1 MAGQKKILIICGTGI
16 ATSTVVASKVREFL
30 SKQSGIPSVQIVQ
43 GKVADVL
50 RGTDADV
57 VVATT
62 QVPKSVTVPV
72 INAVPLLTGAG
83 TPVLESILRV
93 LTGS

>member
-1 MAGQKKILIICGTGI
+1 MAGKKKILIICGTGI

-30 SKQSGIPSVQIVQ
+30 SKQSQIGSVQIVQ
-43 GKVADVL
+43 GKVVDL
-50 RGTDADV
+50 LHGTDADV
-57 VVATT
+57 VVSTT

-72 INAVPLLTGAG
+72 INAVPLLTGSG
-83 TPVLESILRV
+83 TSVLENILRV